1 MSGYQ
6 VRAVADTP
14 EQRLRDYTARL
25 QAIVTMRRV
34 YRVMTASLAGLFGV
48 GGLLAGV
55 LARSAAGGFSLAGGG
70 VFFAL
75 LWLGGVLIWRSRPAT
90 ERAMNPDSHPPA
102 GRTPGNVHGAFFA
115 AAGMGA
121 LTAVLCGLSFMS
133 SEPPDAELKLAII
146 GLGTFVVFAVLFV
159 PPGYVYAQSDQYFA
173 KWLNRNRAAYEAVAR
188 RL

>member
-1 MSGYQ
+1 MSGYE

-25 QAIVTMRRV
+25 QAIVTTRRV
-34 YRVMTASLAGLFGV
+34 YRVMTVSLAGFFGV
-48 GGLLAGV
+48 SGFLVGV

-70 VFFAL
+70 VLFAV
-75 LWLGGVLIWRSRPAT
+75 LWFGGVLTWRSRPAT
-90 ERAMNPDSHPPA
+90 ERALNPGSHPLP
-102 GRTPGNVHGAFFA
+102 GRTPGSVRGAFFA
-115 AAGMGA
+115 ATGMGA
-121 LTAVLCGLSFMS
+121 LAAVVCGLSFMS
-133 SEPPDAELKLAII
+133 SNPPDAVLKLAII

-173 KWLNRNRAAYEAVAR
+173 KWLNRNRAAYEAAAS